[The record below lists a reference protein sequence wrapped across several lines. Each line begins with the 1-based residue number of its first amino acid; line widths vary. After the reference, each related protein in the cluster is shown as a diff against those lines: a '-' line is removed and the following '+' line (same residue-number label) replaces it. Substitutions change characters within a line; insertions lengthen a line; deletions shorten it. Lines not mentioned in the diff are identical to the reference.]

1 MSDGPA
7 VTVCG
12 QTANAPT
19 TAKAAE
25 AIAWLILPDWLA
37 AFFEITS
44 PLWLAPP
51 SWHSI
56 KVLLRAFGTLRASA
70 LAATRILS

>member
-19 TAKAAE
+19 TAKGRRGYRVAHS
-25 AIAWLILPDWLA
+25 PRLA
-37 AFFEITS
+37 RSFLEITS

-56 KVLLRAFGTLRASA
+56 KVLLRACGMLRASA